1 MRTKLLRFTMLAL
14 IVITV
19 GPPAATAMAFP
30 STIRITAGSYEAFP
44 GGEFNISSTQSIDL
58 SAYVSGT
65 TAFANSFQ
73 TFCIEHSEYISLG
86 STYQASLDSKAIL
99 GGVGAPPAGD
109 PISIGTARLYS
120 LFAAG
125 TLSVYDYGA
134 GRLASAAALQDVIWY
149 LEGDFNSKPS
159 NNAIMDWI
167 VQWGIDNNIP
177 DIMADA
183 NGAYGVYA
191 LNLYDSTNAD
201 GLNNY
206 GGNGIIGHRQSQ
218 LYVAVP
224 EPSTLLLLGV
234 GLIGLARVRKSNK

>member
-19 GPPAATAMAFP
+19 GSSAATAMAFP
-30 STIRITAGSYEAFP
+30 STIRLTAGSYEAFP

-73 TFCIEHSEYISLG
+73 TFCIEQSEYISLG

-134 GRLASAAALQDVIWY
+134 GRLASAAALQNVIWY
-149 LEGDFNSKPS
+149 LEGDPVSKP
-159 NNAIMDWI
+159 
-167 VQWGIDNNIP
+167 DN
-177 DIMADA
+177 DIMKWIEAWGTANSVDIFADA

-206 GGNGIIGHRQSQ
+206 GGNGIIGYRQSQ

-224 EPSTLLLLGV
+224 EPGTLLLLGI
-234 GLIGLARVRKSNK
+234 GLIGLARVRKNNK